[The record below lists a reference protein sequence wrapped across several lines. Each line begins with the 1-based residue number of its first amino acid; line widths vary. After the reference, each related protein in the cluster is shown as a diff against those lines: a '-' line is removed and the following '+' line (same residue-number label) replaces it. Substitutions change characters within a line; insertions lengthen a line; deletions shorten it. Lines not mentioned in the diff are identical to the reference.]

1 MPPLAL
7 LPAEFT
13 AGQWALLALGALC
26 VGLAKTGIPGLGILL
41 VVLFA
46 NVLPARA
53 SSGVVLPLLILGDLA
68 ALASYRRNLVWS
80 HLWRLVPWAAAGV
93 VAGWLALGRLDDAWT
108 ARTIGALILAMLAL
122 HFWRRARAA
131 RGDGSPPARGTA
143 AVAGLAA
150 GFTTLVANAAGP
162 VMTLYLLAMRLPKL
176 EFLGTGAVFFFLI
189 NWFKVPFMANLGLID
204 AASLGLNL
212 RLAPAVLLGAWLGRI
227 VARKIDQKTFE
238 TTALVLAARAAAKLL
253 LT

>member
-1 MPPLAL
+1 MPFAL

-13 AGQWALLALGALC
+13 AWQWALLALGALC
-26 VGLAKTGIPGLGILL
+26 VGLAKTGVPGLGILL

-80 HLWRLVPWAAAGV
+80 HLWRLIPWAAAGV

-108 ARTIGALILAMLAL
+108 ARSIGALILAMLAV
-122 HFWRRARAA
+122 HFWRRAKAA
-131 RGDGSPPARGTA
+131 RGDEHPPARGTA

-212 RLAPAVLLGAWLGRI
+212 RLAPVVLLGAWLGRLI
-227 VARKIDQKTFE
+227 ARRIDQKTFE
-238 TTALVLAARAAAKLL
+238 TTALVLAALAAAKLL
-253 LT
+253 LA

>member
-1 MPPLAL
+1 MHLAL
-7 LPAEFT
+7 LPTEFS

-26 VGLAKTGIPGLGILL
+26 VGLAKTGLPGLGILL
-41 VVLFA
+41 VVIFA

-53 SSGVVLPLLILGDLA
+53 SSGVVLPLLILGDLT
-68 ALASYRRNLVWS
+68 ALAAYRRNLVWS
-80 HLWRLVPWAAAGV
+80 HLWRLIPWAAAGV
-93 VAGWLALGRLDDAWT
+93 IAGWLALGRLDDAWT
-108 ARTIGALILAMLAL
+108 ARSIGAIVAVMLAV

-131 RGDGSPPARGTA
+131 RGDEQLPARSTA
-143 AVAGLAA
+143 AVAGVAA

-189 NWFKVPFMANLGLID
+189 NWFKVPFMVNLGLID
-204 AASLGLNL
+204 TASLGLNL
-212 RLAPAVLLGAWLGRI
+212 RLAPAVLLGAWLGRL

-238 TTALVLAARAAAKLL
+238 NTALVLAALAAAKLL
-253 LT
+253 LS

>member
-1 MPPLAL
+1 MHLAL
-7 LPAEFT
+7 LPTEFS

-53 SSGVVLPLLILGDLA
+53 SSGVVLPLLILGDLT
-68 ALASYRRNLVWS
+68 ALAAYRRNLVWS
-80 HLWRLVPWAAAGV
+80 HLWRLIPWAAAGV
-93 VAGWLALGRLDDAWT
+93 VAGWFALGRLNDAWT
-108 ARTIGALILAMLAL
+108 ARTIGAIVVVMLAV

-131 RGDGSPPARGTA
+131 RGDDRPPARATA
-143 AVAGLAA
+143 AAAGLAA

-189 NWFKVPFMANLGLID
+189 NWFKVPFMVNLGLID

-212 RLAPAVLLGAWLGRI
+212 RLAPVVLLGAWLGRLI
-227 VARKIDQKTFE
+227 ARKIEQKTFE
-238 TTALVLAARAAAKLL
+238 NTALTLAALAAAKLL
-253 LT
+253 LS